1 MNVAGNPIDKVN
13 QLRTRTSFVLLAATV
28 FLSAFLLFQV
38 QPIIGKYILPWFG
51 ATPGV
56 WATALLFFQL
66 MLLGGYAY
74 AHFIVSRLTWHQQA
88 VLHTV
93 LLAVALVSLPITPTE
108 ALKPANADAP
118 ILHILHILTVTI
130 GAPYLLLSAT
140 APLIQRWHAQLH
152 PGRSTYRLYALSN
165 LGSLLALLSYPLL
178 VEPYFRLRSQ
188 TSSWSWGYVAFA
200 VLCAASALIV
210 YRSSRELDAQA
221 AGQDAVHI
229 GSGTV
234 KGDHPTWAT
243 TLLWLLLS
251 ACGSGLLL
259 ATTNQMSMDIAVVPF
274 LWVLP
279 LSIYLLTFI
288 LTFDNERWY
297 VRPLFVALLP
307 LALSNALRLLYG
319 GIDLG
324 IVDQVLGYSLTLFI
338 CCMCC
343 HGELSRARPAAHH
356 LTFFFLVVSIGGALG
371 GLFVAILSP
380 ALFSSFYEYHFLLVA
395 CYVLVGF
402 VVGRFL
408 IMHRPASARGRL
420 AQGFV
425 GLCWVIGLTSIIFGT
440 IVLLRPE
447 TWLEG
452 ASPNAGATFARWQ
465 IQMRVYGA
473 VMAVLVLSIL
483 EFWRRME
490 GAALREWWTSPKG
503 FARTSLAGA
512 AAVGL
517 LSLTGGLV
525 WLVSNDERRTIEQDR
540 NFYGTLAIKE
550 LDLGSPMHRLSLTH
564 GRIRHGSQLQLYT
577 NWPTTYYGPET
588 GVGLGIQ
595 HHPLR
600 SDPTRQ
606 FRVGVVGLGVGTI
619 AAYANARVDP
629 EQDEASYVTVHEKS
643 EPDYMRFY
651 ELNPLVTR
659 WAKDRFTFLD
669 DAAARGAD
677 IDVFEG
683 DARIVLER
691 QLEQGEAQQFDVLAI
706 DAFSSDAIPIHL
718 LTLESLQMYLAH
730 LNTDGILALHVTN
743 RFIDL
748 LPIVQR
754 LAEATGLNAI
764 YIENASSSSRSV
776 SLSDWVLLTRNQEFL
791 DLEIVVKEEKDMPA
805 AGPLWTDDFSSL
817 FGIVEINPKRRP
829 LG

>member
-1 MNVAGNPIDKVN
+1 MASGNPIAKDLKR
-13 QLRTRTSFVLLAATV
+13 QSKISFVLLTTTV

-51 ATPGV
+51 AAPGV

-74 AHFIVSRLTWHQQA
+74 AHFIVRHLSWNRQA
-88 VLHTV
+88 ILHTI
-93 LLAVALVSLPITPTE
+93 LLGLALISLPITPTD
-108 ALKPANADAP
+108 ALKPTNAETP
-118 ILHILHILTVTI
+118 SLHILLILMTTI
-130 GAPYLLLSAT
+130 GGPYLLLSAT
-140 APLIQRWHAQLH
+140 APLVQRWHAQLH
-152 PGRSTYRLYALSN
+152 PKRSAYRLYALSN
-165 LGSLLALLSYPLL
+165 LGSLLALLSYPIL
-178 VEPYFRLRSQ
+178 VEPYILLQSQ
-188 TSSWSWGYVAFA
+188 TLSWSWGYLGFA
-200 VLCAASALIV
+200 LLCAGCALTL
-210 YRSSRELDAQA
+210 YHSSRELDTQDIGQA
-221 AGQDAVHI
+221 SVHT
-229 GSGTV
+229 GSAPT
-234 KGDHPTWAT
+234 KHDQPTWETA
-243 TLLWLLLS
+243 LLWLLLS
-251 ACGSGLLL
+251 GCGSGLLL

-274 LWVLP
+274 LWILP

-288 LTFDNERWY
+288 LAFDNERWY

-307 LALSNALRLLYG
+307 LALINALRLLYG

-343 HGELSRARPAAHH
+343 HGELSRARPTAHH

-380 ALFSSFYEYHFLLVA
+380 ALFSSFYEYHLLLVA

-402 VVGRFL
+402 VIARFL
-408 IMHRPASARGRL
+408 ITQDAFSVGGQLTRS
-420 AQGFV
+420 FV
-425 GLCWVIGLTSIIFGT
+425 GLCWAIGLMSIIAGT

-452 ASPNAGATFARWQ
+452 ASPNAGVTFARWQ
-465 IQMRVYGA
+465 IQMRLGA
-473 VMAVLVLSIL
+473 TVMGVLVLSAL
-483 EFWRRME
+483 ELWRRSR
-490 GAALREWWTSPKG
+490 GVAFRIWWVSGKG
-503 FARTSLAGA
+503 FVRTSMISVA
-512 AAVGL
+512 AAGL
-517 LSLTGGLV
+517 ISLAGGLV

-540 NFYGTLAIKE
+540 NFFGTLAIKE
-550 LDLGSPMHRLSLTH
+550 FDIGSVTHRLSLTH
-564 GRIRHGSQLQLYT
+564 GRIRHGSQLQFYQT
-577 NWPTTYYGPET
+577 WPTTYYGPQT
-588 GVGLGIQ
+588 GVGLGIE

-600 SDPTRQ
+600 SDATRQ

-619 AAYANARVDP
+619 AAYANAQVDP
-629 EQDEASYVTVHEKS
+629 KRDEESYVTVREVS

-651 ELNPLVTR
+651 ELNPLVSR
-659 WAKDRFTFLD
+659 WAKTRFTFLE

-677 IDVFEG
+677 VDIFEG

-691 QLEQGEAQQFDVLAI
+691 QLAQGEDQRFDVLAI

-718 LTLESLQMYLAH
+718 LTLESIHTYLAH
-730 LNTDGILALHVTN
+730 LNVDGILALHITN

-754 LAEATGLNAI
+754 LAEATNLNAI
-764 YIENASSSSRSV
+764 YIENSPSASRSV
-776 SLSDWVLLTRNQEFL
+776 SLSAWVLLTRNQAFL
-791 DLEIVVKEEKDMPA
+791 DLEIVGKEEREMPG
-805 AGPLWTDDFSSL
+805 AGPLWTDDYSSL
-817 FGIVEINPKRRP
+817 FGIVEINPARRP